1 MSPGQAYGV
10 LCAPG
15 QGPRT
20 VHFPKP
26 NWRVGDARYL
36 KPNSTKRLELR
47 PLLIEE
53 MVAGCTYT
61 PGTWMLIIRGR
72 SGVKVRASVL
82 LPRHLR
88 KNTQQNAKLALEI
101 QLQRCPDL
109 HRLIQIVDMAVP
121 GMVSGLA

>member
-1 MSPGQAYGV
+1 MSSGQAFGV

-15 QGPRT
+15 QPPRT
-20 VHFPKP
+20 VNVPKP
-26 NWRVGDARYL
+26 NWRAGDARYL
-36 KPNSTKRLELR
+36 KPKSTRRLELR

-53 MVAGCTYT
+53 MTAGYTYT

-72 SGVKVRASVL
+72 SGVKVRASVP

-88 KNTQQNAKLALEI
+88 SNTPRNAKLALEI

-109 HRLIQIVDMAVP
+109 HRLIKIVDMTVP
-121 GMVSGLA
+121 EMVAGVA